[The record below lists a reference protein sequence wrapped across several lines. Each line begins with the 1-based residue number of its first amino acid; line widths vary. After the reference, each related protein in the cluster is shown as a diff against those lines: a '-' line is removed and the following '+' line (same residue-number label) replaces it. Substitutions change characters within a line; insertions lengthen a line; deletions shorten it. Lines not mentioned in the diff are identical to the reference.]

1 MHLTMSEIKLNLT
14 DAQQTIYGTT
24 HGSIGDACVA
34 ALSAEPETI
43 TELEIALER
52 YLKLAR
58 YLSLFG
64 SFRTGSEIDIE
75 PWDAGIIVIDL
86 AARIVA
92 SESSYSHPAPR
103 GHVRYHD
110 GVSATAVSVLY
121 RVPEDWLFLQSIH
134 EYECLWR
141 RRRQQRGTLLKTSRA
156 IHD

>member
-1 MHLTMSEIKLNLT
+1 M
-14 DAQQTIYGTT
+14 
-24 HGSIGDACVA
+24 
-34 ALSAEPETI
+34 SAEPETI

-52 YLKLAR
+52 YLKPAR
-58 YLSLFG
+58 YISLFG

-110 GVSATAVSVLY
+110 GVSATAISVLY

-134 EYECLWR
+134 EYEGVWR
-141 RRRQQRGTLLKTSRA
+141 RRRQQRGTLLPVKASRS
-156 IHD
+156 IRD

>member
-1 MHLTMSEIKLNLT
+1 MRLTMSEIKLNLT
-14 DAQQTIYGTT
+14 DAQQTINGTT

-52 YLKLAR
+52 YLKPAR
-58 YLSLFG
+58 YPSLFG
-64 SFRTGSEIDIE
+64 SFRTGSEIDIK

-121 RVPEDWLFLQSIH
+121 RVPEDWLFLQSIL
-134 EYECLWR
+134 EYESVWR

-156 IHD
+156 IYD

>member
-1 MHLTMSEIKLNLT
+1 MSEIKLNLT

-24 HGSIGDACVA
+24 HGSIGDACIA
-34 ALSAEPETI
+34 ALSAAPETI

-52 YLKLAR
+52 YLKPAR
-58 YLSLFG
+58 YISLFG

-110 GVSATAVSVLY
+110 GECATAVSVLY
-121 RVPEDWLFLQSIH
+121 RVPEDWLFLKSIH
-134 EYECLWR
+134 EYERLWR
-141 RRRQQRGTLLKTSRA
+141 RRRQQRRA
-156 IHD
+156 LQPLDVSLAGC

>member
-1 MHLTMSEIKLNLT
+1 MSEIKLNLT
-14 DAQQTIYGTT
+14 DAQQTFYGTT

-34 ALSAEPETI
+34 ALSAAPETI

-52 YLKLAR
+52 YLKAAC
-58 YLSLFG
+58 YISLFG
-64 SFRTGSEIDIE
+64 SFHTGSEIDIE

-121 RVPEDWLFLQSIH
+121 RVPEDWLFLKSIH

-141 RRRQQRGTLLKTSRA
+141 RRRQQRRALLPLDASLAGR
-156 IHD
+156 